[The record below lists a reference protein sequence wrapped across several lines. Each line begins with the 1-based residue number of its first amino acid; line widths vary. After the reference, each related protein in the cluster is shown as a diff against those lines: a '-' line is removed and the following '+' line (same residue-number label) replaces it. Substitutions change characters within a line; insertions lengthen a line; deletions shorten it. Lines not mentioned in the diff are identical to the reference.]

1 MTIKSILFDHEPD
14 WYEHRR
20 GSHHTL
26 PESVQS
32 WAYEA
37 GSLTQRLRDYYGN
50 TIAVNILFHQWRTP
64 FLSERRQLHLP
75 PHRYGLTRE
84 VMLHTNGKPLLLAR
98 TIIPEAT
105 IKVAHRNLAHLGTR
119 PLGEVIFSYPNLE
132 RISMDLTLIAPN
144 TWTSQAQ
151 KKANITQT
159 VWGRRTVYAIMKRP
173 MLVSEFFLPEIL
185 EHQCVMM

>member
-1 MTIKSILFDHEPD
+1 LTTKSFLLNHEPE
-14 WYEHRR
+14 WHEHRR
-20 GSHHTL
+20 GSQHHL
-26 PESVQS
+26 PEAVKS
-32 WAYEA
+32 WTYEA

-50 TIAVNILFHQWRTP
+50 TIAVTILFHQWRTP

-84 VMLHTNGKPLLLAR
+84 VMLHSNGKPLLLAR

-119 PLGEVIFSYPNLE
+119 PLGEVIFSYPDLE
-132 RISMDLTLIAPN
+132 RITMDLVLIKPT
-144 TWTSQAQ
+144 TWTTQAQ
-151 KKANITQT
+151 QKANINQAI
-159 VWGRRTVYAIMKRP
+159 WGRRTVYAIQKRP

-185 EHQCVMM
+185 GH